1 LILSHSFV
9 SSLAD
14 VLGERVVLYC
24 LNYID
29 HKDHPCKGKISVE
42 EKNTIKLEAHLKAE
56 VEKLL
61 EMAETTFICKRDDQL
76 FTQGGTPFSSSA
88 TIACVISS

>member
-42 EKNTIKLEAHLKAE
+42 KNTIRLEAHLKAE

-61 EMAETTFICKRDDQL
+61 EMAETTFIGKCDDQL